1 MMMKVRYIWLL
12 IASLWLMALASGC
25 SDQRVVDQPN
35 TESASVN
42 IVLHKSA
49 LTEQIE
55 RVALSVT
62 AGDIIIH
69 RDTTSMVNGSFLFRT
84 FEVPIDSVT
93 FTVRA
98 LDSRGTRIFSGQKT
112 VQIIGGI
119 DNKIVIDIAAPEY
132 FIVLSWGTT
141 PRDLDSHLWTRGYH
155 IYFGDM
161 GSDSTEPFVRL
172 DVDDTQ
178 GMGHETTTITQLLG
192 DCQFAVNNYSGEADI
207 KISGAHVDL
216 YRGSQHVAGWVVPEE
231 GDGLWWYVFDLL
243 ADGTIVTHDT
253 LQDVPPVDDV
263 VSKAMI
269 K

>member
-1 MMMKVRYIWLL
+1 MIKTRYTVLQMIALTLL
-12 IASLWLMALASGC
+12 ALAIGC
-25 SDQRVVDQPN
+25 SDRHSVNQPDL
-35 TESASVN
+35 ESASVN

-55 RVALSVT
+55 RIALVAIAS
-62 AGDIIIH
+62 DEIIH
-69 RDTTSMVNGSFLFRT
+69 TDTTSVVNGSFLFPT

-98 LDSRGTRIFSGQKT
+98 LDSRGTQIFTGQKT

-119 DNKIVIDIAAPEY
+119 NNKIVIDLEAPEY

-161 GSDSTEPFVRL
+161 GSDSTEPYVRL

-178 GMGHETTTITQLLG
+178 GMGHETTTIARLLG

-207 KISGAHVDL
+207 KLSGAHVDL
-216 YRGSQHVAGWVVPEE
+216 YRGSEHVAEWAVPEE
-231 GDGLWWYVFDLL
+231 GEGLWWYVFDLMQ
-243 ADGTIVTHDT
+243 DGTIVTHDT
-253 LQDVPPVDDV
+253 LQEMPPVTDV
-263 VSKAMI
+263 VQKTVT